1 MARRI
6 ILNPVL
12 IEDDAEFE
20 SWLEQSL
27 SDGVP
32 VGQLL
37 QIAAQRDARRPAQ
50 PAPGF
55 GATG

>member
-1 MARRI
+1 MTRRI

-12 IEDDAEFE
+12 IEDDSEFE
-20 SWLEQSL
+20 SWLEKRL

-37 QIAAQRDARRPAQ
+37 QIAAQRDARRPAE
-50 PAPGF
+50 PALGTAA
-55 GATG
+55 G